1 MEYRR
6 LGSSGLKVSVLGLG
20 CNNFGGRTDERQ
32 SNLVLDRALEIG
44 VNFID
49 TANQYSKGESEEI
62 IGRALKSRRRSDVV
76 LATKGGSLWSS
87 GPNESGASRKHITD
101 CVEDSLSRLETDYI
115 DLYYIHRPDPNT
127 PIEETLRALD
137 DLVRQGKIRYIG
149 SSNYAAWQACEALF
163 TSRAMGLSSF
173 ICAQNEYS
181 MLNRGVEKE
190 LAPFCSAHGV
200 GIVPY
205 WPLSGGFL
213 TGKYRQGEGIPQ
225 GSRFDDASKT
235 RPAQV
240 ALAKSYQER
249 FLTESNF
256 SLMARLEE
264 FAGQHGH
271 TVGEM
276 ALAWLASNPA
286 VSSIISGASRPEQV
300 DANAK
305 GVEWAMSPQE
315 ISEVNEILDS
325 A

>member
-6 LGSSGLKVSVLGLG
+6 LGNSGLKVSVLGLG

-32 SNLVLDRALEIG
+32 SNLVLDRALELG

-62 IGRALKSRRRSDVV
+62 IGKALKGRRRDVV
-76 LATKGGSLWSS
+76 LATKGGSFWGT
-87 GPNESGASRKHITD
+87 GPNESGASRKHIMD
-101 CVEDSLSRLETDYI
+101 CVEDSLRRLDTDYV

-127 PIEETLRALD
+127 PIEETMRTLD

-149 SSNYAAWQACEALF
+149 CSNYAAWQACEALF
-163 TSRAMGLSSF
+163 TSKALGLSSF
-173 ICAQNEYS
+173 VCAQNEYN
-181 MLNRGVEKE
+181 MLNRGVERE

-200 GIVPY
+200 GIVPF
-205 WPLSGGFL
+205 WPLGGGFL
-213 TGKYRQGEGIPQ
+213 TGKYREGESIPQ
-225 GSRFDDASKT
+225 GARFDDASKT

-249 FLTESNF
+249 FLTERNF
-256 SLMARLEE
+256 RMLARLEE

-271 TVGEM
+271 AVSEL
-276 ALAWLASNPA
+276 AVAWLASNP
-286 VSSIISGASRPEQV
+286 VVRSIIAGASRPEQV
-300 DANAK
+300 EANAK
-305 GVEWAMSPQE
+305 GAEWAMSPQE
-315 ISEVNEILDS
+315 IAEVNEILDS